1 MTSITERS
9 NVVSDFVSD
18 MLELDIENAGRKWL
32 LPIPWGT
39 AGVDRLICSLDA
51 TNTPHVEIIQKVKK
65 QYPELA
71 KYAIP
76 TEVLGRRLEMLD
88 QRTDNDYFKVAF
100 EGHYP
105 AEDVQAHDPHSE
117 KQSRHAATESSSSPR
132 KQQENHGT
140 VRPSLDGTTEPIHPD
155 AEIIGQAL
163 GDPDDERTATM
174 TTAMSRPFPP
184 EEDEARLL
192 NEDVTIEEEE
202 VILHPDTIA
211 VRHGLAIHANKGEAW
226 ESVKPTQQF
235 ARDRSVRRIVIE
247 EEEAR
252 DRAVKHGLAIHS
264 NHGEKWER
272 IEAQKVRKG
281 KWKGKGRAG
290 LPLHSVD
297 LRPSGSDVDG
307 EKENT
312 SVMPTALRVD
322 GKIVGLAP
330 SGTVK
335 SVHGPRKTAMGET
348 SGNVGMARNMH
359 SSAGMFEHFQLGS
372 DGMTT

>member
-1 MTSITERS
+1 MTAITERS
-9 NVVSDFVSD
+9 QVISE
-18 MLELDIENAGRKWL
+18 MIELDMGKVGRKWL

-51 TNTPHVEIIQKVKK
+51 NNIPHVEIIQKVKK

-71 KYAIP
+71 NYAIP
-76 TEVLGRRLEMLD
+76 IEVLERRLETLD

-100 EGHYP
+100 EKHYP
-105 AEDVQAHDPHSE
+105 LEHIEATHEPHFAKHNE
-117 KQSRHAATESSSSPR
+117 PAVVETTFSPR

-140 VRPSLDGTTEPIHPD
+140 VRPSLDGTTECIRP
-155 AEIIGQAL
+155 ESRIIGQAL
-163 GDPDDERTATM
+163 GDPDDQRTATM
-174 TTAMSRPFPP
+174 TTAMSRPFSP
-184 EEDEARLL
+184 EVDEEARLL

-281 KWKGKGRAG
+281 KWKGKERAG
-290 LPLHSVD
+290 LPMHSVD
-297 LRPSGSDVDG
+297 LRPAGSDIDG

-330 SGTVK
+330 GGTIK
-335 SVHGPRKTAMGET
+335 SNGSRKTAMGEN
-348 SGNVGMARNMH
+348 SGNGNAGMERNVH
-359 SSAGMFEHFQLGS
+359 SSAGMFEHFRAGG
-372 DGMTT
+372 DKMAA

>member
-1 MTSITERS
+1 MTAITERS
-9 NVVSDFVSD
+9 QVISERI
-18 MLELDIENAGRKWL
+18 ELDMENVGRKWL

-39 AGVDRLICSLDA
+39 AGVDRLICNLDA
-51 TNTPHVEIIQKVKK
+51 NNTPHVEIIQKVKK

-76 TEVLGRRLEMLD
+76 IEVLERRLEMLD

-100 EGHYP
+100 EKHYP
-105 AEDVQAHDPHSE
+105 IEDVQIAHDLHS
-117 KQSRHAATESSSSPR
+117 ATQTAPGDAKVSSSPR
-132 KQQENHGT
+132 REQENHGS
-140 VRPSLDGTTEPIHPD
+140 VRPSLNGTTDFVRPESQV
-155 AEIIGQAL
+155 IGQAL
-163 GDPDDERTATM
+163 GDPDDQRTATM
-174 TTAMSRPFPP
+174 TTAMSRPFSL
-184 EEDEARLL
+184 EEDEEARLQ

-290 LPLHSVD
+290 LPMHSVD
-297 LRPSGSDVDG
+297 LRPTGSDVDG

-312 SVMPTALRVD
+312 SVMPTALKVD

-330 SGTVK
+330 AGTIK
-335 SVHGPRKTAMGET
+335 SNGSRKTAMGES
-348 SGNVGMARNMH
+348 SGNGNAGMARNVH
-359 SSAGMFEHFQLGS
+359 SSAGMFEHFRTGG
-372 DGMTT
+372 DEMAA

>member
-1 MTSITERS
+1 MIDME
-9 NVVSDFVSD
+9 NV
-18 MLELDIENAGRKWL
+18 GRKWL

-76 TEVLGRRLEMLD
+76 IEVLERRLEMLD

-100 EGHYP
+100 EKHYP
-105 AEDVQAHDPHSE
+105 IEHAEMQHDPYLAE
-117 KQSRHAATESSSSPR
+117 QSGPAEAETSSSPR

-140 VRPSLDGTTEPIHPD
+140 VRLSLDGTTEPFHLD
-155 AEIIGQAL
+155 SDVIGQAL
-163 GDPDDERTATM
+163 GDPDDQRTGTM
-174 TTAMSRPFPP
+174 TTAMSRPFSP
-184 EEDEARLL
+184 EEDEEARLL
-192 NEDVTIEEEE
+192 NEDVTIEEED

-252 DRAVKHGLAIHS
+252 DRAVKHGLTIHS

-281 KWKGKGRAG
+281 KWKGKGRAR

-335 SVHGPRKTAMGET
+335 RTAMGEN
-348 SGNVGMARNMH
+348 SGNAGMARNMH

-372 DGMTT
+372 DGMAT